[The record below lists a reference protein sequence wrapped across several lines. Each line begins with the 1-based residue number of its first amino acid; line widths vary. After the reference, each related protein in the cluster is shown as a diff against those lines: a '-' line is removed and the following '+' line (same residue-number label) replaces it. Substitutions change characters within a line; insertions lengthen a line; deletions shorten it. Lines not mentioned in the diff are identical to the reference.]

1 MLKYAA
7 VTGGTR
13 LEAILIMYLKW
24 IEKYAFLGA
33 SIVVDS
39 PDVPAF
45 NNISFFGNA
54 FHISE
59 LLAIKLEFEHRIG
72 GHRLSASCE
81 QCVGG

>member
-1 MLKYAA
+1 MLKNAA

-24 IEKYAFLGA
+24 IKKYAFLSA
-33 SIVVDS
+33 AIVVDS
-39 PDVPAF
+39 PYLP
-45 NNISFFGNA
+45 SFYNVSFLGDA
-54 FHISE
+54 FHIGE

-72 GHRLSASCE
+72 GHSFSASCE